1 MDKNYPL
8 TIFIINGH
16 KLFLVIINKGFKM
29 RQYESY
35 KCNACGNVI
44 EVQNVGGGTLSCCDQ
59 EMKMVTEN
67 LTLVN
72 LMKSFAGESQARN
85 KYEYFA
91 KVAQKDGYRDIAE
104 HFQRA
109 ANNEKVHA
117 KLELSLHNRMINDS
131 QESFGDTKENLQ
143 AAIDGES
150 YENVTMYPD
159 FAKIAKDEGYSEAAR
174 LFTGIGKIEVEHENM
189 FKMLLERLESDT
201 EFVSDN
207 EEEEWICE
215 VCGHVHRGKKPP
227 KTCPV
232 CKHPQEYQSRLNSKK

>member
-1 MDKNYPL
+1 
-8 TIFIINGH
+8 
-16 KLFLVIINKGFKM
+16 M
-29 RQYESY
+29 RQYETY
-35 KCNACGNVI
+35 KCNACGNEV
-44 EVQNVGGGTLSCCDQ
+44 EVQNVGGGELHCCGAAM
-59 EMKMVTEN
+59 EMITEN

-91 KVAQKDGYRDIAE
+91 KVAQKEGYRDIAE

-131 QESFGDTKENLQ
+131 EDNFGNTAENLQ
-143 AAIDGES
+143 YAIDGES

-159 FAKIAKDEGYSEAAR
+159 FAAIAKEEGYSEAAR

-189 FKMLLERLESDT
+189 FKMLLERLEAGS
-201 EFVSDN
+201 EHVSEDS
-207 EEEEWICE
+207 EEAWICE
-215 VCGHVHRGKKPP
+215 VCGHVHYGKKAL
-227 KTCPV
+227 KMCPV
-232 CKHPQEYQSRLNSKK
+232 CKHPQEYQSRLNAKK

>member
-1 MDKNYPL
+1 
-8 TIFIINGH
+8 
-16 KLFLVIINKGFKM
+16 M
-29 RQYESY
+29 RQYETY
-35 KCNACGNVI
+35 KCNKCGN
-44 EVQNVGGGTLSCCDQ
+44 EVELQTVGGGELHCCGQ
-59 EMKMVTEN
+59 AMEMITEN

-72 LMKSFAGESQARN
+72 LMKAVAGESMARN

-91 KVAQKDGYRDIAE
+91 KVAQKEGYRDIAE

-117 KLELSLHNRMINDS
+117 KMELALHNRMESGTEN
-131 QESFGDTKENLQ
+131 SFGNTQENLQ
-143 AAIDGES
+143 YAIDGES

-159 FAKIAKDEGYSEAAR
+159 FAAVAKEEGYSEAAR

-189 FKMLLERLESDT
+189 FKMLLERLNAGAEHLSDD
-201 EFVSDN
+201 S
-207 EEEEWICE
+207 EEEWICE

-227 KTCPV
+227 KVCPV